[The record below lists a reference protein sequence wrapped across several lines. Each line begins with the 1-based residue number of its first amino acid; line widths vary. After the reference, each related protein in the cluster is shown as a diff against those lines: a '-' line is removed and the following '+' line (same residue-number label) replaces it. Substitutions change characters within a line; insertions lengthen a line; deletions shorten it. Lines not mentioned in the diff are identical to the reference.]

1 MRKAG
6 SFLAMVVIVGC
17 GEEPVGEAP
26 PALQIE
32 FLTDLVIPASPD
44 LGGISAIVFEQSP
57 GTWLALSDAKSDHRF
72 FELGIDFADGGL
84 HVEIKSVT
92 HLVGFPGAV
101 LDPEGLARSPWNT
114 LFLSSDADLQDDHQ
128 EDAKLLEFDRRGRWL
143 SNADVPTKFLVGEGR
158 GARNNL
164 GFESLAIS
172 SDGSRLFVG
181 MESALV
187 QDGPS
192 ASLDTVTFC
201 RILEYTVNDR
211 SVEPGPEY
219 VYPVGPIAPAP
230 ELGEVEA
237 SGGLVELIALSASR
251 VLALERMFL
260 RSVDRDGEGLIRV
273 RLYDV
278 DLSSASDV
286 SGLESLESDGDWRPV
301 TKELLVDFDDVV
313 PRLTPEYRRLDNFEA
328 MALGPELRDGRRSLV
343 VVSDDNFSEKQ
354 RTVFLLFGL
363 KGLD

>member
-1 MRKAG
+1 
-6 SFLAMVVIVGC
+6 MVVFVGC

-32 FLTDLVIPASPD
+32 FLTDLVIPPSPD
-44 LGGISAIVFEQSP
+44 LGGISAIVFEESS

-84 HVEIKSVT
+84 HVETKSVT
-92 HLVGFPGAV
+92 NLVGFPGVV
-101 LDPEGLARSPWNT
+101 LDPEGLARSPWHT
-114 LFLSSDADLQDDHQ
+114 LFLSSDADLQDDHK
-128 EDAKLLEFDRRGRWL
+128 EDAKLLEFDRQGRWL
-143 SNADVPTKFLVGEGR
+143 SSADVPPKFLVREGR

-164 GFESLAIS
+164 GFESLAIL

-187 QDGPS
+187 QDGPA
-192 ASLDTVTFC
+192 ASLDTAAFC
-201 RILEYTVNDR
+201 RIVEYAVNDR
-211 SVEPGPEY
+211 HVVPGAEY
-219 VYPVGPIAPAP
+219 VYPVGPFAPAP

-237 SGGLVELIALSASR
+237 SGGLVELVALSASR
-251 VLALERMFL
+251 VLALERIFL
-260 RSVDRDGEGLIRV
+260 RSLDDDGEGLIRV

-278 DLSSASDV
+278 DLSSATDV
-286 SGLESLESDGDWRPV
+286 SGLESLESNRDWRPV

-313 PRLTPEYRRLDNFEA
+313 PLLSPEYRRLDNFEA
-328 MALGPELRDGRRSLV
+328 MALGPELRDGRRSFL
-343 VVSDDNFSEKQ
+343 VVSDDNFSEDQ